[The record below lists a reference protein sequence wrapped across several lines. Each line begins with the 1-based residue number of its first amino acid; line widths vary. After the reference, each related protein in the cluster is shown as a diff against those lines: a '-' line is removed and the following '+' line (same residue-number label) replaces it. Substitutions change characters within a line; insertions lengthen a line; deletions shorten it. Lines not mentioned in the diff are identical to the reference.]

1 LGVVAR
7 VAVIQIIRA
16 ARAPTIKMVEANAM
30 LLEFDE
36 SPLSRLLCLN
46 AVNQQLPKLN
56 FLRSSKAFRTTYFSG
71 R

>member
-1 LGVVAR
+1 
-7 VAVIQIIRA
+7 
-16 ARAPTIKMVEANAM
+16 MVEANAM

-56 FLRSSKAFRTTYFSG
+56 FLRSSKAFRTTHFSG